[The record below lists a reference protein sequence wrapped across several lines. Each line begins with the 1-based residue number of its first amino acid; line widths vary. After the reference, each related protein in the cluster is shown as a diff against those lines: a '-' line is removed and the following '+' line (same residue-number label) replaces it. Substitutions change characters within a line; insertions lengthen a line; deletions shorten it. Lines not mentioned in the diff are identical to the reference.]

1 VRTAATPPTDI
12 LSSDKSV
19 KICPFRQGDTFAYP
33 WTEGT
38 VTVTHPEGINLRIL
52 ITGKEY
58 IIEHN
63 NT

>member
-33 WTEGT
+33 WTEGA
-38 VTVTHPEGINLRIL
+38 VIMNRPEGINLRIL

-58 IIEHN
+58 IIEDN